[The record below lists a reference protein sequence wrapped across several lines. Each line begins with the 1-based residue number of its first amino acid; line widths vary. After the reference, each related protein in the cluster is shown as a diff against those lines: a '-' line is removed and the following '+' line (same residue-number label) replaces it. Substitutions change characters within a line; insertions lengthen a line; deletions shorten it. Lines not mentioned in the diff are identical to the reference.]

1 MEKWFSLH
9 HSMFT
14 HTSCI
19 HWPRLTLTDSI
30 SSKVTKVIMIIMM
43 TNIKLFLKKDLP
55 AMVTSKTKV
64 MRPAPNECV

>member
-43 TNIKLFLKKDLP
+43 TNIKLTFFF
-55 AMVTSKTKV
+55 KTYKRLQV
-64 MRPAPNECV
+64 KLR